1 MPTNPWFSSL
11 DQTRTPRRT
20 PDRPGTAVRLGA
32 LLAVLLALSAC
43 GGSGTPTGGGED
55 TEKSSSSSAERRF
68 LSLGSAPAGGAFF
81 VVGGTLADVASAH
94 VDGWSVTSEAT
105 KGSRENIRRLSQ
117 GELDFGLAN
126 SAITY
131 FAVRG
136 ERGWDRAYDVR
147 SVMTLAPNVTLFVTR
162 RSSGIESLAD
172 LAGKRVVIG
181 PAGAG
186 FEMFVGPIL
195 EAHGISLDQLTV
207 LNNTQNAS
215 VDMLADGSADAA
227 FLGGAVPTP
236 SILQAAT
243 SMDLV
248 YLPYDARQDLISA
261 YPFYRAFN
269 IPADTYK
276 GLDGDFAGLVTGAMH
291 LITSASADED
301 MVYAFTKAIYENR
314 DDVTTRHPAGRA
326 INPKNVVID
335 RGTPFHP
342 GAEKFYREIGIWPKD
357 DAADAPAESDAT
369 EPSTDAH

>member
-1 MPTNPWFSSL
+1 MLTNPWFSSL
-11 DQTRTPRRT
+11 NHSRTPRRPT
-20 PDRPGTAVRLGA
+20 AALHAGT
-32 LLAVLLALSAC
+32 LLVALLALSAC
-43 GGSGTPTGGGED
+43 GGSDAPAGDGTDAGQTA
-55 TEKSSSSSAERRF
+55 TSSAERRF

-105 KGSRENIRRLSQ
+105 KGSRENIRRLVQ

-195 EAHGISLDQLTV
+195 EAHGIRLDQLTV

-248 YLPYDARQDLISA
+248 YLPYSARRDLIEA
-261 YPFYRAFN
+261 YPFYRSFT

-291 LITSASADED
+291 LITSASADEE

-314 DDVTTRHPAGRA
+314 EDVTTRHPAGRA

-335 RGTPFHP
+335 RGTAFHP
-342 GAEKFYREIGIWPKD
+342 GAEKYYREIGIWPKD
-357 DAADAPAESDAT
+357 DAAEASD
-369 EPSTDAH
+369 EPSADAS